1 VEDFIFKYWFETI
14 CTSILAGVTWV
25 VRRLYIKREEESNEQ
40 RLIKEGVVAILHDR
54 LYQSCRHHISNEHI
68 SITEL
73 KNIEYLY
80 RSYNAL
86 GGNGTG
92 TEIYNRCVKLQIV
105 ND

>member
-1 VEDFIFKYWFETI
+1 MEDFILKYWLECLF
-14 CTSILAGVTWV
+14 TSILTGVTWV
-25 VRRLYIKREEESNEQ
+25 VRKLYIKREEESHEQ
-40 RLIKEGVVAILHDR
+40 RLIKEGVVAILHNQ
-54 LYQSCRHHISNEHI
+54 LYQSCHQHIVKGNI

-92 TEIYNRCVKLQIV
+92 TEIYNRCRKLQII